1 MTLKTSCASS
11 LRCLCQ
17 QSWWLKSLSLLSLR
31 LWIAKVFFLSGLTK
45 IQSWDAT
52 LALFA
57 DEYQVPLLP
66 PDLAAH
72 LSAAGELFLPV
83 LLVLGLATP
92 LAALGLFAM
101 TLVIEFFVYPGTTEH
116 YYWMLM
122 LGVLISHGSGRWGL
136 DWWIGKKWSAKA
148 ASTPS
153 NPPTVP

>member
-1 MTLKTSCASS
+1 M
-11 LRCLCQ
+11 
-17 QSWWLKSLSLLSLR
+17 
-31 LWIAKVFFLSGLTK
+31 AKVFFLSGLTK

-72 LSAAGELFLPV
+72 LSAVGELSLPV

-92 LAALGLFAM
+92 LAALGMFAM
-101 TLVIEFFVYPGTTEH
+101 TLVIELFVYPGTTEH

-136 DWWIGKKWSAKA
+136 DHWIGKKWGA
-148 ASTPS
+148 
-153 NPPTVP
+153 